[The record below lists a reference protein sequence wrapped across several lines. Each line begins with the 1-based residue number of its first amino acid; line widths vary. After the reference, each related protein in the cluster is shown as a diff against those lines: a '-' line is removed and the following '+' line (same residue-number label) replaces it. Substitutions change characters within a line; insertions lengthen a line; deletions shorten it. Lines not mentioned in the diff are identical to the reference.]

1 MESNFVDYVKILC
14 RSGKGGRGSM
24 HLRHVKYNPLGGPDG
39 GDGGRGGNIIL
50 RGNHNYWTL
59 LHLRYERHI
68 FAGHGGNGGKDK
80 CHGTDGKDVY
90 IDVPCGTVVY
100 NAETGK
106 YVCDITYDGQ
116 EVMLLKGGRGGLGN
130 FQFRS
135 ATNQA
140 PRYAQPGEPMQEM
153 TIIMELKLLADVGL
167 VGFPNAGKSTLVSAL
182 SNAKPKIANYPFT
195 TMEPSLGIVGY
206 REGKSFVMADIPGII
221 EGAAE
226 GRGLGLRFLRH
237 IERNSLLL
245 FMVPGDTDNI
255 LREYNILLDELRKFN
270 PELLSKQRVLAVT
283 KCDLLD
289 EELIAMLKE
298 ELEALQTQQ
307 TQQQTQQTLQ
317 THPQPLPGGRGADSS
332 ADENTD
338 SKSIYSPPSQGGAG
352 GGSFLSSQGGAG
364 GGSAVG
370 GSASIPIVFIS
381 AVTGFGLDELKDV
394 LWRELNSESNKLQ
407 TIQADDRLVHRDKDM
422 TVFAQELIDEDAAD
436 DIEYVDD
443 GEIEELED
451 FEYDDVQGDE
461 A

>member
-24 HLRHVKYNPLGGPDG
+24 HLRHVKYNPNGGPDG
-39 GDGGRGGNIIL
+39 GDGGKGGSIIL
-50 RGNHNYWTL
+50 RGNHNFWTL
-59 LHLRYERHI
+59 LHLKFERHI
-68 FAGHGGNGGKDK
+68 FAEHGGNGGKDK

-90 IDVPCGTVVY
+90 IDVPPGTVVY

-106 YVCDITYDGQ
+106 FVCDVAYDGQ
-116 EVMLLKGGRGGLGN
+116 EIVLLKGGRGGLGN

-140 PRYAQPGEPMQEM
+140 PRYAQPGEPAQEM

-206 REGKSFVMADIPGII
+206 RDNKSFVMADIPGII

-255 LREYNILLDELRKFN
+255 RREYEILLDELRRFN
-270 PELLSKQRVLAVT
+270 PELLTKHRVLAIT

-289 EELIAMLKE
+289 DELMEMLREEL
-298 ELEALQTQQ
+298 
-307 TQQQTQQTLQ
+307 
-317 THPQPLPGGRGADSS
+317 P
-332 ADENTD
+332 TD
-338 SKSIYSPPSQGGAG
+338 
-352 GGSFLSSQGGAG
+352 L
-364 GGSAVG
+364 
-370 GSASIPIVFIS
+370 PIVFIS
-381 AVTGFGLDELKDV
+381 AVTGYHLDELKDV
-394 LWRELNSESNKLQ
+394 LWRELNAESNKLAVAATEE
-407 TIQADDRLVHRDKDM
+407 TIVHRDKDM
-422 TVFAQELIDEDAAD
+422 ARFAEEMADQGEDE
-436 DIEYVDD
+436 DIEYLDD
-443 GEIEELED
+443 SAIEDVEEFDEYEED
-451 FEYDDVQGDE
+451 
-461 A
+461 